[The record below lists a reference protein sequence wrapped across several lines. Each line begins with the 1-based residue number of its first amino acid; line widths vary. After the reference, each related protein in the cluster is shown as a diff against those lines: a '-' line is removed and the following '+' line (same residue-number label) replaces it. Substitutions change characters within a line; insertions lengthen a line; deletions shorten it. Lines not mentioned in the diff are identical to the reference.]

1 MLNQK
6 RACDFVY
13 LGSQT
18 SLHKA
23 AICDENTKQ
32 SRPLMF
38 KCTSAC
44 TLNHHQPTVTTTRVS
59 RCASTS
65 DVNYA
70 RYDVDLVNRLLVESE
85 ARRLAI
91 ILCLTTSTNAKLW
104 FFVPETS
111 VLIFSAFN
119 IIFF

>member
-32 SRPLMF
+32 SRPLLF

-44 TLNHHQPTVTTTRVS
+44 TLGHHQPAVTPTRVP

-70 RYDVDLVNRLLVESE
+70 RYDGDLLHQLLVESE
-85 ARRLAI
+85 ARR
-91 ILCLTTSTNAKLW
+91 
-104 FFVPETS
+104 
-111 VLIFSAFN
+111 
-119 IIFF
+119 